1 MIWNM
6 RRREKKVS
14 LTWYFNEKLVN
25 PGEWR
30 DYFSSGIGFTDSD
43 GTHYKEFTANFGP
56 LSTNFRLYAIYYKI
70 TNTRRREVYGNDGN
84 INYWEGEIYRTVT
97 FDEEPTGDLL
107 TFLQANATPL

>member
-6 RRREKKVS
+6 RKRKKKVS
-14 LTWYFNEKLVN
+14 LTWYFNDELVN

-30 DYFSSGIGFTDSD
+30 DYFSSEIGFTDSG
-43 GTHYKEFTANFGP
+43 GTHYKGLTAKFAS
-56 LSTNFRLYAIYYKI
+56 LSESFRLYAIYYRI
-70 TNTRRREVYGNDGN
+70 LGTREKEVYRNGGTGGH
-84 INYWEGEIYRTVT
+84 WASGIYRTVT